1 MLPFYDLYP
10 HRVERVTFVRHAV
23 KHPRPALTLTKLV
36 KASEIITKM
45 SRKLFFLLSPSAVL
59 FYFLFTVRVPHKKTI
74 NLLFT
79 DHQEIVSRRGLF
91 TTHVRLV
98 AESPSDAHFTIGA
111 PVNWGNDTFYLYGA
125 VKIYRSLLV
134 HEWRSERRWMA
145 QTGGLGE
152 LRLGCKNGLLGQG
165 CRGTL
170 HKWDCYDV
178 ATSRK
183 CPSTY

>member
-10 HRVERVTFVRHAV
+10 HRVERVTSLRHAV
-23 KHPRPALTLTKLV
+23 KWLRPAPARCRLV
-36 KASEIITKM
+36 NPSEIITKM

-98 AESPSDAHFTIGA
+98 ADESKWCTLYDWRDRKNERMMIH
-111 PVNWGNDTFYLYGA
+111 FYLQWWVYITSA
-125 VKIYRSLLV
+125 ISIAALL
-134 HEWRSERRWMA
+134 
-145 QTGGLGE
+145 
-152 LRLGCKNGLLGQG
+152 
-165 CRGTL
+165 
-170 HKWDCYDV
+170 
-178 ATSRK
+178 
-183 CPSTY
+183 TYSHTFEKQSN